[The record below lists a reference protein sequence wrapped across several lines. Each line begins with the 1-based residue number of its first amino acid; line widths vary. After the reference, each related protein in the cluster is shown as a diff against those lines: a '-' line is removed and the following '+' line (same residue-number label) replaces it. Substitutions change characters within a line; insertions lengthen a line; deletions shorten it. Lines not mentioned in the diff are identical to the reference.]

1 MLAFKVSPDSWEF
14 SGGIGE
20 KYKQIGNAVPV
31 ELARRIGL
39 ELIVYQRINIERG
52 QNDLSLSILSIFL
65 FNFFC

>member
-1 MLAFKVSPDSWEF
+1 MYKRPGEYARIQSFPDSWEF

-39 ELIVYQRINIERG
+39 ELIKSING
-52 QNDLSLSILSIFL
+52 
-65 FNFFC
+65 